1 MPSYVFYKIFA
12 PVYPVLR
19 FLFPKMVT
27 NTEEVGRAMI
37 NAVMFGT
44 DKQTLENSNIIALAK
59 KT

>member
-19 FLFPKMVT
+19 FLFPKTVT

-37 NAVMFGT
+37 NAVLVGA
-44 DKQTLENSNIIALAK
+44 DKQTLETRDIIELAK